1 MKKYGLAVSCL
12 ICGLLLGLG
21 VQTFA
26 ADSIRHVTASINETF
41 RFVVDGEETELPEEY
56 DVLVYNNRTYLPV
69 RAVGDMLGAQIDW
82 NGETEEI
89 LIQKPVY
96 GNETDISE
104 YKSLPQSYETTD
116 YRLTLMSSSD
126 NLGSDKL
133 TRIFFRLTGFGQAD
147 YRIQPSGIALTADGK
162 SYTNYSSDIDLSLQD
177 RKLYTT
183 YISEGE
189 ELDSYIT
196 LPEDIKN
203 AKEIKVTIPVVTSSY
218 KGMETETIS
227 FLVSLENKG

>member
-1 MKKYGLAVSCL
+1 MKAGE
-12 ICGLLLGLG
+12 LLG
-21 VQTFA
+21 
-26 ADSIRHVTASINETF
+26 AS
-41 RFVVDGEETELPEEY
+41 D
-56 DVLVYNNRTYLPV
+56 
-69 RAVGDMLGAQIDW
+69 Q
-82 NGETEEI
+82 
-89 LIQKPVY
+89 
-96 GNETDISE
+96 
-104 YKSLPQSYETTD
+104 
-116 YRLTLMSSSD
+116 
-126 NLGSDKL
+126 
-133 TRIFFRLTGFGQAD
+133 
-147 YRIQPSGIALTADGK
+147 
-162 SYTNYSSDIDLSLQD
+162 SDIDLSLQD